1 MNNPFASFKTV
12 YNIPMDM
19 EHPQGSRAALLEWA
33 DSKKQLIFVAVI
45 LVLAGTFIIG
55 REFGGWLGISY
66 RAPVAVPS
74 GAPHADAVVIWFDG
88 QNIIAERI
96 LPPDAG
102 ETESALS
109 KKLEILTD
117 KKTVFAEMTS
127 SGPVKISRAEFS
139 EGDVIWIYQRLRTLE
154 ETIAKP
160 ADPDIAIPLEEMLK
174 DPRERMKADFV
185 VKVGGK

>member
-1 MNNPFASFKTV
+1 
-12 YNIPMDM
+12 MDM

-117 KKTVFAEMTS
+117 EKTIFAEMTS
-127 SGPVKISRAEFS
+127 LGPVKISRATIS
-139 EGDVIWIYQRLRTLE
+139 KGDSILVYNRVRSFEKTVKE
-154 ETIAKP
+154 P
-160 ADPDIAIPLEEMLK
+160 ADPDLAIPFEDMLK
-174 DPRERMKADFV
+174 NPRERIKADFV
-185 VKVGGK
+185 IKVGK